1 MSRKLAEY
9 LGFMNAGF
17 LYSVRLLESSSFNPG
32 VDIKLILELESKSK
46 DKITQ
51 LGLDSKDTSGEELY
65 QELKARFIRD
75 NKLIEAKLKDGDPDQ
90 SINSL
95 IVSNLKEVIDQRKCF
110 AIKHSIVKKQLK
122 LVPPKVLLK
131 KLGYRSVDSMLKR
144 EPAAVILSSAL
155 LVESVAWKHAYF
167 NLYKNLTP
175 SDFEERKVELF
186 EPRSTKKWQA
196 LSAELSEK
204 SHSTVLL
211 SQELGGLVMLPLP
224 NDLDGLT
231 SATLIFALEKINMI
245 RIHSVFCKIQ
255 QVKDNFGEIMANAS
269 MGKIDSL
276 ALIAGQ
282 DIPWHIIQRFYNRY
296 SEKFPIEI
304 FEPHVQ
310 KEDIGLIDIGE
321 SLSMIHSSLEFWSNT
336 DYLAFKDNL
345 DIVSFNIKDVC
356 INTLNMNSY
365 NDRSLDYFRESL
377 WSELILRYINQKNLE
392 DSMVNQMDERL
403 IEGQALDGSLSN
415 PVFGF

>member
-1 MSRKLAEY
+1 
-9 LGFMNAGF
+9 
-17 LYSVRLLESSSFNPG
+17 
-32 VDIKLILELESKSK
+32 
-46 DKITQ
+46 
-51 LGLDSKDTSGEELY
+51 
-65 QELKARFIRD
+65 
-75 NKLIEAKLKDGDPDQ
+75 
-90 SINSL
+90 
-95 IVSNLKEVIDQRKCF
+95 
-110 AIKHSIVKKQLK
+110 
-122 LVPPKVLLK
+122 
-131 KLGYRSVDSMLKR
+131 MLQ
-144 EPAAVILSSAL
+144 
-155 LVESVAWKHAYF
+155 W
-167 NLYKNLTP
+167 
-175 SDFEERKVELF
+175 
-186 EPRSTKKWQA
+186 
-196 LSAELSEK
+196 
-204 SHSTVLL
+204 
-211 SQELGGLVMLPLP
+211 
-224 NDLDGLT
+224 
-231 SATLIFALEKINMI
+231 
-245 RIHSVFCKIQ
+245 
-255 QVKDNFGEIMANAS
+255 
-269 MGKIDSL
+269 
-276 ALIAGQ
+276 